1 MHGSLQYK
9 LFVRPHL
16 DSVDIIYGNPGKEIF
31 ESKLERVQYNAC
43 LVITGAI
50 RGTSRDSIYAEL
62 GLELLSARRWYWK
75 LLSFNKIVRGLS
87 QTYLTAYINFFSER
101 PHSTKSSTQRHLEEP
116 MCRTKIFQSSFFPY
130 CMKIWNGLD
139 SVLEN
144 IDSYK
149 ASKSK
154 ISPFIK
160 IKSNSIFSAHDVY
173 GVKLL
178 SRLRLNFRH
187 LNVHKVWHGFKD
199 GTNCMCDVRLQNRV
213 SNNKIRIS
221 QQYL

>member
-9 LFVRPHL
+9 SFVSPHL

-62 GLELLSARRWYWK
+62 GLELLSTRRWYRK
-75 LLSFNKIVRGLS
+75 LLSFNKIVHGLS
-87 QTYLTAYINFFSER
+87 QTYLTAYINFSGER
-101 PHSTKSSTQRHLEEP
+101 PHSTKSSTQKHLQEP
-116 MCRTKIFQSSFFPY
+116 MCRTKIFQSSFFHY

-139 SVLEN
+139 SDLEN

-149 ASKSK
+149 AVKRK
-154 ISPFIK
+154 LSPFIK
-160 IKSNSIFSAHDVY
+160 INSNSIFSAHDVY
-173 GVKLL
+173 GVKVL

-187 LNVHKVWHGFKD
+187 LNEHKIRHGFKD
-199 GTNCMCDVRLQNRV
+199 GTNCMCDVRLQNN
-213 SNNKIRIS
+213 SIK
-221 QQYL
+221 Q